1 MSSWAPLL
9 WWCRLGTWPLRFG
22 VAAVNSRTGDAHV
35 ADVLARGRESYFKL
49 SPADRITFGYY
60 MQERLLMYES
70 SLAMAHLLKPTV
82 LDVVQ
87 KNIRFHLSF
96 PGVREWWTEPG
107 RELLAQDFED
117 EVGRLAGIDRPR
129 AVEDAVGLGAT

>member
-1 MSSWAPLL
+1 MDL
-9 WWCRLGTWPLRFG
+9 
-22 VAAVNSRTGDAHV
+22 
-35 ADVLARGRESYFKL
+35 KL

-87 KNIRFHLSF
+87 KNIRFHLAF
-96 PGVREWWTEPG
+96 PGVREWWAEPG

-117 EVGRLAGIDRPR
+117 EVDRLAGIDGPRP
-129 AVEDAVGLGAT
+129 VERVARRGAT